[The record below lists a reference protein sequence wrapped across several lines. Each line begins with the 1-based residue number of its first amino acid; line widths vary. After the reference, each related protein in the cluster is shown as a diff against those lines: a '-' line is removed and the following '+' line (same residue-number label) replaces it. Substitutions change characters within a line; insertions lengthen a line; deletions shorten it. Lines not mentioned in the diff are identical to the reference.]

1 MPRLN
6 PTTQVPKR
14 SLRVVLTR
22 GSKED
27 LWLSRQWQHCAGDSF
42 YKDQLAPPRGNI
54 PGLAR
59 CTCFPPQIPR
69 ACNLKNQCPSH
80 TDITQFPCPWT
91 CSPFSEELQSD
102 SFETMSHTSST
113 CVVHHLGNMR
123 DAWEC
128 CYSSIVRDVA
138 SPSCQLPKH
147 LVHKTYCPIPFHL
160 SAPGFL
166 SIDDRDQSLL
176 SAYILTPTY
185 SFPKLSLYH
194 ILLLDN

>member
-102 SFETMSHTSST
+102 SFRLCLILPLPVS
-113 CVVHHLGNMR
+113 CAIGNMR
-123 DAWEC
+123 NAWEW

-147 LVHKTYCPIPFHL
+147 LELKLTMPFHFICQHPAFCPL
-160 SAPGFL
+160 MTET
-166 SIDDRDQSLL
+166 RV
-176 SAYILTPTY
+176 Y
-185 SFPKLSLYH
+185 
-194 ILLLDN
+194 

>member
-1 MPRLN
+1 M
-6 PTTQVPKR
+6 
-14 SLRVVLTR
+14 SDVLSH
-22 GSKED
+22 GYIHGLEKDNMIPHLFS
-27 LWLSRQWQHCAGDSF
+27 HGDSF
-42 YKDQLAPPRGNI
+42 DKDQAAPPRGNI

-59 CTCFPPQIPR
+59 CTCFPPQIPH

-80 TDITQFPCPWT
+80 TCITHFPCPWT

-147 LVHKTYCPIPFHL
+147 LVLKLTMPFHFICQHPAFCPL
-160 SAPGFL
+160 MTET
-166 SIDDRDQSLL
+166 RV
-176 SAYILTPTY
+176 Y
-185 SFPKLSLYH
+185 
-194 ILLLDN
+194 